1 MAVAKLNEFTQKHR
15 LELRYEDVGSVG
27 LDHIKTFT
35 VRAVVN
41 GKWYDGVG
49 KNKKEAK
56 LIAAT
61 NALSVLLEETIDPTE
76 NAKEASA
83 SAPQTGISQAKY
95 VCWLNE
101 YGQKNRLMIRAVES
115 TEPLPNGVSQCCHFV
130 VGDKEYPRAT
140 GKTKKEAKEE
150 AAKLVHHEINGIET
164 TEIIKEEHC
173 GTPSKESKELNMS
186 DICDKMK
193 TMSVI
198 TEEKGFKETNRDS
211 KDQNT
216 GNSQNETSIQ
226 SKFTSEFDDIEWLA
240 SGVFGNVYKARE
252 KLLQKYFA
260 VKIVRSETK
269 VLREADTLS
278 DLHHPNIVR
287 YYTSWMEDSEYQEHP
302 ESTDSSAESSAG
314 YSSSQA
320 TDDSSAKYFYIQLE
334 LCDTKTLKDWID
346 EKNKESLQDPK
357 RREEGLRI
365 VQQIVSGV
373 EYIHSKKH
381 IHRDLKPPNVLF
393 GLAGEVK
400 IGDFGLVTTDD
411 VEEALIDRT
420 ADSGTRPYMAPEQS
434 ETNYDRKVDI
444 FAMGL
449 IFLEILWKVSSGHE
463 RATIFEN
470 AKRQKLPTEF
480 LQMYPQEMLIIKLM
494 LRTNPEERPEAT
506 EVKAE
511 LETCVRTLN
520 AQNIPQRNATV

>member
-164 TEIIKEEHC
+164 TE
-173 GTPSKESKELNMS
+173 
-186 DICDKMK
+186 
-193 TMSVI
+193 
-198 TEEKGFKETNRDS
+198 
-211 KDQNT
+211 DQNT

>member
-164 TEIIKEEHC
+164 TE
-173 GTPSKESKELNMS
+173 
-186 DICDKMK
+186 
-193 TMSVI
+193 
-198 TEEKGFKETNRDS
+198 
-211 KDQNT
+211 DQNT

-226 SKFTSEFDDIEWLA
+226 SNCVHPNRFTSEFDDIEWLA

>member
-41 GKWYDGVG
+41 GKPYPDGVG

-95 VCWLNE
+95 MCWLNE
-101 YGQKNRLMIRAVES
+101 FAQRNRVMIRAVES
-115 TEPLPNGVSQCCHFV
+115 TEPVPNGASQCCHFV

-164 TEIIKEEHC
+164 TE
-173 GTPSKESKELNMS
+173 
-186 DICDKMK
+186 
-193 TMSVI
+193 
-198 TEEKGFKETNRDS
+198 
-211 KDQNT
+211 DQNT

-252 KLLQKYFA
+252 KLLQRYFA
-260 VKIVRSETK
+260 VKIVRSKTK
-269 VLREADTLS
+269 ALREADTLS
-278 DLHHPNIVR
+278 DLHHPNIIR
-287 YYTSWMEDSEYQEHP
+287 YYTSWMEDSEYQGHP

-320 TDDSSAKYFYIQLE
+320 TDDSLAKYIYIQLE
-334 LCDTKTLKDWID
+334 LCDTKRRHLKHWID

-480 LQMYPQEMLIIKLM
+480 LQMYPQEMLIIKSM
-494 LRTNPEERPEAT
+494 LRTNPEKRPEAT